1 MELVDT
7 HCHLDF
13 NNFNEDRKDV
23 ILRAKSDGL
32 SRILIPG
39 VTIDSSRVVVKL
51 SEDDPVL
58 FAAIG
63 SHPTEALNWDNKC
76 IDELSNL
83 YQSNINPSSESRIK
97 VVAIGEIGL
106 DYYWDAEH
114 HALQKEIITEQLS
127 LAAKFGLPVI
137 LHAREKNDAE
147 FGACSEDLLDILSNW
162 MELLIKTKNKLSR
175 FPGVW
180 HSFSGNIG
188 TAQKAMRMGFFI
200 GVTGPVTYK
209 NAVQRQDLIASIPLE
224 HILLEADAPFLSPHP
239 NRGKR
244 NEPANIKYMA
254 AKVAELH
261 NQTTARVAVQ
271 TCKNANKLFNW

>member
-39 VTIDSSRVVVKL
+39 VTIGSSRVVVKL

-63 SHPTEALNWDNKC
+63 NHPTEALNWNNNC

-83 YQSNINPSSESRIK
+83 YQSNINPSSESKSKI
-97 VVAIGEIGL
+97 VAIGEIGL

-114 HALQKEIITEQLS
+114 HALQKEIITEQLN

-162 MELLIKTKNKLSR
+162 KELLINTKNKLSKY
-175 FPGVW
+175 PGVW
-180 HSFSGNIG
+180 HSFSGNIV
-188 TAQKAMRMGFFI
+188 TAQKAMQMGFFI

-209 NAVQRQDLIASIPLE
+209 NALQRQDLIASIPLE
-224 HILLEADAPFLSPHP
+224 HILLETDAPFLSPHP

-261 NQTTARVAVQ
+261 NETTARVAVQ
-271 TCKNANKLFNW
+271 TCKNAKKLFNW